1 MFIFF
6 SDPGDYLRALFL
18 HQNGAI
24 TERLIAAPTIDG
36 WFSKVAGEEIA
47 LFPRVAIVEAINGS
61 VNVEAGP
68 FVLFGARPT
77 MRSFSSVSEASLQ
90 QNIALAPLFSMLRF
104 NGDYLV
110 IHSDYTENGMPKEI
124 VPSNLL
130 IHLQKHFTL
139 QWESDYMMESQDFSA
154 ELSVQD
160 FSIQRVST
168 MQPILQQLGN
178 SDEMIIQ
185 TIIKAID
192 NKAQKDRE
200 MATNVTIENGKR
212 CRPICFGFLV
222 VIVIFLVLSILVL
235 ARVIHS

>member
-1 MFIFF
+1 
-6 SDPGDYLRALFL
+6 
-18 HQNGAI
+18 
-24 TERLIAAPTIDG
+24 
-36 WFSKVAGEEIA
+36 
-47 LFPRVAIVEAINGS
+47 
-61 VNVEAGP
+61 
-68 FVLFGARPT
+68 

-124 VPSNLL
+124 IPSNLL

-139 QWESDYMMESQDFSA
+139 EWESDYMMESQDFSA

-185 TIIKAID
+185 AIVKAID
-192 NKAQKDRE
+192 SKAQKDRE
-200 MATNVTIENGKR
+200 MATDVSIKNGKR

-222 VIVIFLVLSILVL
+222 VLTLTIVFSILIQVH
-235 ARVIHS
+235 VF